1 MIDREKQVFTLS
13 EEGKRIFEK
22 RLKNDKE
29 PYELDGVEVYID
41 KKQKTPIKLRNKEV
55 FLAER
60 ALQQ

>member
-29 PYELDGVEVYID
+29 PYELNGVEVYIGQLPTT
-41 KKQKTPIKLRNKEV
+41 KVVGL
-55 FLAER
+55 
-60 ALQQ
+60 